1 MQERRKFKRI
11 ALPQKAMFFGV
22 NGWEDCVITGTSR
35 NGFGMIFYTN
45 EKIKEGSI
53 INLRVFLPSQ
63 PQPVEAKG
71 LLKWIEKKEKHFI
84 GGIEWFQISRG
95 ERKGEVLTG

>member
-1 MQERRKFKRI
+1 MQERRKFPRT
-11 ALPQKAMFFGV
+11 ALPQKAKFFGV
-22 NGWEDCVITGTSR
+22 NGWEDCVITEASR
-35 NGFGMIFYTN
+35 KGFGMIFYTR

-53 INLRVFLPSQ
+53 INLRVSIPSQ

-71 LLKWIEKKEKHFI
+71 LLKWIENKGEHFI

-95 ERKGEVLTG
+95 EGKGETLTG